1 MFSKRGTERLAGV
14 SLIAAF
20 VAFVAHTAAY
30 LTGNENLVALCFLVY
45 GVLAILSAVT
55 LCLTFRPFER
65 TLAVISAS
73 GFAAHGVLIV
83 VFAAMCWALAEFP
96 AGSATISADALTADV
111 DASVVATTAR
121 ALEMT
126 LGAVMSCAFIV
137 LSLGLGALGILLL
150 WSGGRSPLAG
160 LAGCR
165 QRTCGVLGP
174 VDRIRRYRDARRCRS
189 CPLDARP
196 RLHAD
201 PGHPA
206 ACAGDAGGDGPYA
219 LGALPFDAC
228 SNYT

>member
-20 VAFVAHTAAY
+20 VAFVAHMAAY
-30 LTGNENLVALCFLVY
+30 LAGNENVVALCFLVY

-83 VFAAMCWALAEFP
+83 VFAAMYWALAEFS

-126 LGAVMSCAFIV
+126 LRAVLSCAFIV

-150 WSGGRSPLAG
+150 WSGAVARWLGWLGAVSG
-160 LAGCR
+160 LAGFLGLS
-165 QRTCGVLGP
+165 TGFAGIEMPDAVGP
-174 VDRIRRYRDARRCRS
+174 VLSMLVLVSMLILGIRLLARETRAVT
-189 CPLDARP
+189 ART
-196 RLHAD
+196 L
-201 PGHPA
+201 
-206 ACAGDAGGDGPYA
+206 
-219 LGALPFDAC
+219 
-228 SNYT
+228 

>member
-20 VAFVAHTAAY
+20 VAFWAHGPADLA
-30 LTGNENLVALCFLVY
+30 GNDHVVALCFLVY

-83 VFAAMCWALAEFP
+83 VFAAMYWALAEFS
-96 AGSATISADALTADV
+96 AVSATISADALTADV

-150 WSGGRSPLAG
+150 WSGAVARWLGWLGAVSG
-160 LAGCR
+160 LAGF
-165 QRTCGVLGP
+165 LGLSTEFSGIEMP
-174 VDRIRRYRDARRCRS
+174 DARVLIVLVLVSMLILGIR
-189 CPLDARP
+189 LLARET
-196 RLHAD
+196 RAVTAHTL
-201 PGHPA
+201 
-206 ACAGDAGGDGPYA
+206 
-219 LGALPFDAC
+219 
-228 SNYT
+228 